1 MKELFPKLL
10 LLFTVSLLFSSCTTE
25 TETII
30 YESPNIEITSVVTNS
45 LNSYTLYLDIREGEG
60 QVLQKVEIV
69 FKDITIEGEENINL
83 EYAISDY
90 ESLPNRIE
98 ASNLKRNHDYEVTAY
113 LYTNKYIYH
122 SDLQILRSIKN
133 TYQVRIWDDERF
145 SYLDESISAY
155 FNKEDEFVVNID
167 FENEYEPQ
175 SLEIKLNGTIPL
187 EIDASYNDIS
197 QNDGIITLT
206 KLVKIPMDAPIGE
219 HHVHV
224 YIDGFE
230 FVSVNKLKLLEGQW
244 KIFDS
249 RFEDFVRGDF
259 SWFKIDNRLFLVGGN
274 YFMHTLTESPVWEFS
289 IENKSWNRKENFPHM
304 HNIDSIQSHGNIEG
318 RVEIL
323 PHSIQYDNQGY
334 ILARYGNITEL
345 WKYQIL
351 EDNWEKVSIF
361 PGTTFDHM
369 TCFVIN
375 DKLYLG
381 GGTKYDN
388 NAVDERRRNKEFWCY
403 SFNKKNWVRQNDIPV
418 EILFWRLSTCTSN
431 NNAYVFSTYNNF
443 WEYNQS
449 EDNWAPLG
457 KFPGSDRYHTQMVSL
472 EGDIYLIGGESTN
485 QFGDIVYRQDCWR
498 YSPLS
503 HSWEMIA
510 LFSQPI
516 SDWGISFTY
525 NNGIYTGLGYYKDRY
540 DWIGEIYKLNME

>member
-10 LLFTVSLLFSSCTTE
+10 LIFTVSLFFSSCTTE

-45 LNSYTLYLDIREGEG
+45 LNSYTLYLDISEGEG

-167 FENEYEPQ
+167 YENEYEPQ
-175 SLEIKLNGTIPL
+175 SLEIKLDGTISL

-197 QNDGIITLT
+197 QNDGVITLT
-206 KLVKIPMDAPIGE
+206 KLVKIPLDAPIGE

-230 FVSVNKLKLLEGQW
+230 FVSVNKLKILEGQW
-244 KIFDS
+244 DIF
-249 RFEDFVRGDF
+249 
-259 SWFKIDNRLFLVGGN
+259 
-274 YFMHTLTESPVWEFS
+274 
-289 IENKSWNRKENFPHM
+289 
-304 HNIDSIQSHGNIEG
+304 
-318 RVEIL
+318 
-323 PHSIQYDNQGY
+323 
-334 ILARYGNITEL
+334 
-345 WKYQIL
+345 
-351 EDNWEKVSIF
+351 
-361 PGTTFDHM
+361 
-369 TCFVIN
+369 
-375 DKLYLG
+375 
-381 GGTKYDN
+381 
-388 NAVDERRRNKEFWCY
+388 
-403 SFNKKNWVRQNDIPV
+403 
-418 EILFWRLSTCTSN
+418 
-431 NNAYVFSTYNNF
+431 
-443 WEYNQS
+443 
-449 EDNWAPLG
+449 
-457 KFPGSDRYHTQMVSL
+457 
-472 EGDIYLIGGESTN
+472 
-485 QFGDIVYRQDCWR
+485 
-498 YSPLS
+498 
-503 HSWEMIA
+503 
-510 LFSQPI
+510 
-516 SDWGISFTY
+516 
-525 NNGIYTGLGYYKDRY
+525 
-540 DWIGEIYKLNME
+540 